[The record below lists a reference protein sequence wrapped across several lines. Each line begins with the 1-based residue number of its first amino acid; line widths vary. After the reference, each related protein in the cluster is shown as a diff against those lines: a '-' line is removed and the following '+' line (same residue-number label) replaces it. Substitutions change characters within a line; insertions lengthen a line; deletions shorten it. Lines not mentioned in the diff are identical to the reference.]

1 MKVVALL
8 EVMNSDIELS
18 WRSKGDTFGQCSFD
32 IDGNKYYV
40 TFDYDVQGDDWE
52 ISFGL
57 WNEMSSKL
65 QFGMTGTGNSFRVMS
80 GVVKACRE
88 YLVPRN
94 PISVWASA
102 KTKSRMMVYSRLFR
116 AFCPDWDISTDG
128 GVVQGI
134 RPGYVFDGGKWKTS
148 K

>member
-1 MKVVALL
+1 MKVMTLL
-8 EVMNSDIELS
+8 EVLDSDIRLS

-40 TFDYDVQGDDWE
+40 TFDHDSDGDDWE

-65 QFGMTGTGNSFRVMS
+65 QFGMTGTGNSFRVLS
-80 GVVKACRE
+80 CVVKACRE

-102 KTKSRMMVYSRLFR
+102 RYSARV
-116 AFCPDWDISTDG
+116 CI
-128 GVVQGI
+128 
-134 RPGYVFDGGKWKTS
+134 
-148 K
+148 